1 MKPAVATTSRCC
13 CCAFR
18 APDLDGGRPLRSFGR
33 YDVLD
38 RLGEGA
44 MGVVYRARD
53 RLMGRVVAL
62 KMLSD
67 EFEAEAELH
76 QRFQR
81 EGEAIG
87 QLNHPNI
94 VSVYDMGEADGHL
107 YIAMELIEGD
117 DLRTLIEKRVP
128 LPIVERVRIF
138 MQICAGLGYAH
149 ERGIVHRDVK
159 PANIIVTTLGRVKL
173 LDFGLARLDSRASI
187 TRRGVILGTPDYMAP
202 EQAQGRP
209 IDARTDLFAAGAV
222 LYEFLTRHKPF
233 RGKTLHSVL
242 YQIISG
248 APEPV
253 LTLNPEVPAR
263 LALCVHRMLAKAP
276 EQRQQSMAAV
286 AHDLREVY
294 TSLRRA
300 RVPGAAA
307 AAAGDEGRLV
317 REHLRQARALFEAGQ
332 MTEAAQA
339 LEQALALAP
348 ESEDAA
354 GLLWQ
359 VQRRLRADLS
369 APRAVAALADAD
381 LGSRVEQLLAQA
393 ASDAPAQDVRRA
405 LAELALIAPDDAR
418 VRERLRGSHS

>member
-1 MKPAVATTSRCC
+1 
-13 CCAFR
+13 
-18 APDLDGGRPLRSFGR
+18 
-33 YDVLD
+33 
-38 RLGEGA
+38 

-222 LYEFLTRHKPF
+222 LYEFLTQHKPF
-233 RGKTLHSVL
+233 LGKTLHSVL

-263 LALCVHRMLAKAP
+263 LAACVHRMLTKDP
-276 EQRQQSMAAV
+276 EQRQPSMAVV
-286 AHDLREVY
+286 AHELREVH

-300 RVPGAAA
+300 RGRAVPGSVAHP
-307 AAAGDEGRLV
+307 GDDGRLL
-317 REHLRQARALFEAGQ
+317 REHLRQGRALFDAGQ
-332 MTEAAQA
+332 LGDAAQA
-339 LEQALALAP
+339 LELALAVAP
-348 ESEDAA
+348 DSEDAA
-354 GLLWQ
+354 ALLWQ
-359 VQRRLRADLS
+359 VQRRLRA
-369 APRAVAALADAD
+369 ALAAPQSQDELAESARD
-381 LGSRVEQLLAQA
+381 RRVEQLLTEAGSGA
-393 ASDAPAQDVRRA
+393 AEQDVRRA

-418 VRERLRGSHS
+418 VRERLRGPHS

>member
-1 MKPAVATTSRCC
+1 
-13 CCAFR
+13 
-18 APDLDGGRPLRSFGR
+18 
-33 YDVLD
+33 VLD

-62 KMLSD
+62 KMLSE

-138 MQICAGLGYAH
+138 MQICAGLDYAH

-222 LYEFLTRHKPF
+222 LYEFLTQHKPF

-263 LALCVHRMLAKAP
+263 LAACVHRMLAKDP
-276 EQRQQSMAAV
+276 SQRQASLAAV
-286 AHDLREVY
+286 AHELGEVHAL
-294 TSLRRA
+294 LRRT
-300 RVPGAAA
+300 RGRTVVAASP
-307 AAAGDEGRLV
+307 GDESRLL
-317 REHLRQARALFEAGQ
+317 REHLRQGRALFESGHLA
-332 MTEAAQA
+332 EAAQA
-339 LEQALALAP
+339 LELALALAP
-348 ESEDAA
+348 DSEDAA

-359 VQRRLRADLS
+359 VQRRLRADLA
-369 APRAVAALADAD
+369 APPPAGEPAETARAN
-381 LGSRVEQLLAQA
+381 RIEQLLAQA
-393 ASDAPAQDVRRA
+393 AAGVPEQDVRRA
-405 LAELALIAPDDAR
+405 LAELALIAPDDTR
-418 VRERLRGSHS
+418 VRERLRGPHS